1 MRRKTTLLG
10 VVVLAS
16 VMSAEAADSVPK
28 AGEVLPMRSKA
39 PLVYE
44 TPLRNAVI
52 LEFQLYDNETWCWLY
67 LRKDV
72 WKAMR
77 EDDGDLPADVD
88 IGQLQCERR

>member
-1 MRRKTTLLG
+1 MALKAWTVLIMIGLLALG
-10 VVVLAS
+10 AAS
-16 VMSAEAADSVPK
+16 TATGGD
-28 AGEVLPMRSKA
+28 EVLPMRSEA

-72 WKAMR
+72 WEQAR
-77 EDDGDLPADVD
+77 ANGDEVPADLD

>member
-1 MRRKTTLLG
+1 MISKAWIVAVIVLLAFAVIG
-10 VVVLAS
+10 IAFGT
-16 VMSAEAADSVPK
+16 EDR
-28 AGEVLPMRSKA
+28 LPMRSEA

-44 TPLRNAVI
+44 TPLNNAVI

-72 WKAMR
+72 WEAIR
-77 EDDGDLPADVD
+77 ANGDQIPADLD

>member
-1 MRRKTTLLG
+1 MISKAWIAAAIVLLAFAVIG
-10 VVVLAS
+10 IAFGT
-16 VMSAEAADSVPK
+16 EDR
-28 AGEVLPMRSKA
+28 LPMRTEA

-44 TPLRNAVI
+44 SPLKNTVI

-72 WKAMR
+72 WEAIR
-77 EDDGDLPADVD
+77 ANGDEIPADLD

>member
-1 MRRKTTLLG
+1 MISKAWIISAIVLLAFAVIG
-10 VVVLAS
+10 IAFGT
-16 VMSAEAADSVPK
+16 EDR
-28 AGEVLPMRSKA
+28 LPMRTDA

-67 LRKDV
+67 LKKAV
-72 WKAMR
+72 WDAIR
-77 EDDGDLPADVD
+77 ANDGEVPDDLD